1 MIIAVV
7 GPTGVGKTKLS
18 IKLAQK
24 YDAVI
29 VNFDAVQVYSFLN
42 IGSAKVT
49 EEEKENVKHLML
61 DVKEPDEEY
70 SVKEYQEDARKVLN
84 DYKDRN
90 IILVGG
96 TGLYLSALLYDY
108 RFTDDK
114 SSDTFEDYTND
125 ELYQMALEKDEN
137 MQIHKNNRQRL
148 IRFLNK
154 DISNICPAKLLYKDA
169 IVIGLTTNRDNLYE
183 KINNRVDKMF
193 ESGLLEE
200 VKDLYQKYPSSK
212 VLHSAIGYKE
222 IIDYLNGNI
231 SLDTAKDDIKKK
243 SRHYAKRQYT
253 WFNNQMDVTWFNTDY
268 DNFDN
273 TVNEVISYVEN
284 KKSKSIITI

>member
-61 DVKEPDEEY
+61 DVKEPYEEY

-193 ESGLLEE
+193 EDGLLEE

-231 SLDTAKDDIKKK
+231 SLDAAKDDIKKK

-268 DNFDN
+268 DNFNN

-284 KKSKSIITI
+284 KKSKSN

>member
-284 KKSKSIITI
+284 KKSKSN

>member
-284 KKSKSIITI
+284 KKLKSN

>member
-96 TGLYLSALLYDY
+96 TDLYLSALLYDY

-268 DNFDN
+268 NNFDN

-284 KKSKSIITI
+284 KKSKSN

>member
-29 VNFDAVQVYSFLN
+29 VNFDAVQIYSFLN

-125 ELYQMALEKDEN
+125 ELYQMALEKDQN

-231 SLDTAKDDIKKK
+231 SLDAAKDDIKKK

-284 KKSKSIITI
+284 KKSKSN